1 MTYGSRSID
10 VLGEEDALSL
20 NDKEVDELVDISDQ
34 SVEGLAGDGVVLAR
48 TQLAGQTVAKDGLT
62 GDLSEDGDAQSHP
75 GELERVSED
84 IEVSDGEDEADDGG
98 KGNARGTG
106 VVPRQQLREEAVV
119 VSQGL
124 ASGSGLR
131 GSLAG
136 GCEVAKLGAGL
147 CGLVPDVL
155 GNGA

>member
-75 GELERVSED
+75 GELE
-84 IEVSDGEDEADDGG
+84 
-98 KGNARGTG
+98 
-106 VVPRQQLREEAVV
+106 
-119 VSQGL
+119 
-124 ASGSGLR
+124 
-131 GSLAG
+131 
-136 GCEVAKLGAGL
+136 
-147 CGLVPDVL
+147 
-155 GNGA
+155 